1 MTLQQ
6 LRHPNVLQ
14 FLGACMKM
22 PNLCMVTEHMP
33 HSLHA
38 VLYTMQGVEL
48 DRKRIV
54 GLAIEMARAFV
65 YLHSRKP
72 AIVHRCAGEGLLKA
86 HGYGCGVHW
95 CHDWVFMM
103 IMPAW
108 HAAPYRSAL
117 CFADPPPGHPL
128 RVLLCPPAVQHAF
141 PSPCLAPYC
150 QCCSGCIMPRLLIL
164 LRC

>member
-1 MTLQQ
+1 MLASSLLLSALATTQAQMPYAQGSVHLDDSLLSTGWRSYLAWCFTGIDTRPALCLVTLCREEVMTLQQ

-72 AIVHRCAGEGLLKA
+72 AIVHRCAGEG
-86 HGYGCGVHW
+86 
-95 CHDWVFMM
+95 
-103 IMPAW
+103 
-108 HAAPYRSAL
+108 
-117 CFADPPPGHPL
+117 
-128 RVLLCPPAVQHAF
+128 VL
-141 PSPCLAPYC
+141 
-150 QCCSGCIMPRLLIL
+150 
-164 LRC
+164 